1 LNGWEVEAVRTE
13 LPFFHRERL
22 TMENEAL
29 RAMLPAD
36 VRHAATIQGINMD
49 FSGRADLVLAMVSE
63 GGEGALQVVDLKTRG
78 CLQKFNE
85 QDHRA
90 GHALQKNL
98 PETTS
103 TQPIGDEE
111 IELLHEHRLQLTLY
125 SMALEA
131 MENKKPAA
139 QRRRVL
145 PPALLLGA
153 NGRMVQL
160 SDQQFES
167 AKNDLLEHLQWR
179 SAVHLNPSLP
189 EPPRLAAGS
198 ELCRTCPFYRGDLRR
213 CAPEGE
219 PLGFPSLM
227 DGSP

>member
-1 LNGWEVEAVRTE
+1 
-13 LPFFHRERL
+13 
-22 TMENEAL
+22 
-29 RAMLPAD
+29 
-36 VRHAATIQGINMD
+36 MD

-153 NGRMVQL
+153 NGRIVQL